1 MKEIMHRLYHG
12 LIVAVFVIAGLYI
25 VNQHREL
32 HNKQAIIMQK
42 QYELDSVKSELFVE
56 SINVTRYEIAL
67 EYLKE
72 ESPSCYDKYNE
83 IISTKTE

>member
-1 MKEIMHRLYHG
+1 MHRLYHG
-12 LIVAVFVIAGLYI
+12 IIVAVFVIAGLYI
-25 VNQHREL
+25 VNQHKEL
-32 HNKQAIIMQK
+32 HSREATIMQK
-42 QYELDSVKSELFVE
+42 EYELDSIKNELFIE

-72 ESPSCYDKYNE
+72 ESPSCYDKYDQ

>member
-1 MKEIMHRLYHG
+1 MKEIMHRFYHG
-12 LIVAVFVIAGLYI
+12 LIVAGFVIAGLYI
-25 VNQHREL
+25 VNQHKSIHKLEST
-32 HNKQAIIMQK
+32 IMQK
-42 QYELDSVKSELFVE
+42 EYELDSIKNELF
-56 SINVTRYEIAL
+56 IQTTNATRYEIAL